1 MPLSDRPLTLNV
13 IRGSRT
19 PRTTALAVVLWLAVA
34 QQPIHAQPTAA
45 LRYGTGTWEPDS
57 LGNHRAVVH
66 LTAAAPAVFVRIPW
80 RRRDATPEQVNAVVI
95 DARTQ
100 QRVRNVARMN
110 VGREFGD
117 LVFEAQT
124 AGDYYV
130 YYLPYTGTFKSNYPK
145 ITYRVPEPTASATW
159 LQANGLGDGAAA
171 RDAYRALPAAQVTGF
186 DAVDAFSQFTPMEY
200 TASASE
206 IATLRAQHPDASF
219 LAFPESRALSI
230 RMTDAIPRTWA
241 ERGAFQP
248 LSGSALRGEYFTFQI
263 GVWADRNVVDSLR
276 YSASAFT
283 RRGSRDVIP
292 ATRVNAINLEGIDWS
307 GQRFTRA
314 LQVAKGSVQAL
325 WFGVDVPPAATP
337 GDYDG
342 RITLMSRGA
351 APRVIN
357 VVLRVQ
363 RDTAINHGD
372 DAPENLTR
380 LRWLNSQIATD
391 AGVVRPYVP
400 MRLAGNTVSLLG
412 RALSFGADGFPSR
425 IRSFFSANNTRIE
438 TSARDVLASPVRF
451 TVRDASGAV
460 VALTGAPPR
469 VLQQA
474 AGAVAWETTR
484 AGSGLRLRVH
494 ATAEFEGTTEYR
506 VAIIATRRSALK
518 DIRLDVPIKTDAAK
532 YMMGLGQKGGFRPP
546 TFHWTWD
553 VLKKNQDAVWIGDV
567 NAGLQVTLKDEH
579 YVRPLN
585 TNFYLSKP
593 LIEPAS
599 WANHGKG
606 GCDITTESAHALLSC
621 YSGDRVM
628 EAGDSLRFDFRL
640 VMTPFK
646 PLDTE
651 AQWKTRFFHA
661 FVPLDSVQKRG
672 ANTVNVHHANRI
684 NPWINYPF
692 IETAAMRAYI
702 DSAHALGLKTKIY
715 YTVRELT
722 DHAPELFALR
732 SLGDEVLSRGP
743 GGGFSWLQEHL
754 GGDYLAAWHVPAIKD
769 AAVVN
774 SGVSRWHNFYVE
786 GLNWL
791 VQHEKIDGLYL
802 DDVAFDRITMKRVR
816 KVLDRGNPG
825 AILDLHS
832 ANQYNPRD
840 GFASSANLYLEHFPF
855 INRLWFGEYFDYDSR
870 PDYWLV
876 EISGIP
882 FGLMGEMLEK
892 GGNPWRG
899 MTMGMTARMP
909 WSGDPA
915 PLWKVWDAFGIQQ
928 SQMHGWWSG
937 RDPVTASDTNVLVT
951 TWTKAGSAMVSLGSW
966 RETDADV
973 RLTIDWKLLGLDPA
987 NTRIRAPTIADFQ
1000 DGFTAEASASLRV
1013 PGKKGLLV
1021 ILEPR

>member
-1 MPLSDRPLTLNV
+1 M
-13 IRGSRT
+13 
-19 PRTTALAVVLWLAVA
+19 
-34 QQPIHAQPTAA
+34 
-45 LRYGTGTWEPDS
+45 
-57 LGNHRAVVH
+57 
-66 LTAAAPAVFVRIPW
+66 
-80 RRRDATPEQVNAVVI
+80 
-95 DARTQ
+95 
-100 QRVRNVARMN
+100 
-110 VGREFGD
+110 
-117 LVFEAQT
+117 
-124 AGDYYV
+124 
-130 YYLPYTGTFKSNYPK
+130 
-145 ITYRVPEPTASATW
+145 
-159 LQANGLGDGAAA
+159 
-171 RDAYRALPAAQVTGF
+171 
-186 DAVDAFSQFTPMEY
+186 
-200 TASASE
+200 
-206 IATLRAQHPDASF
+206 
-219 LAFPESRALSI
+219 
-230 RMTDAIPRTWA
+230 
-241 ERGAFQP
+241 
-248 LSGSALRGEYFTFQI
+248 
-263 GVWADRNVVDSLR
+263 
-276 YSASAFT
+276 
-283 RRGSRDVIP
+283 
-292 ATRVNAINLEGIDWS
+292 
-307 GQRFTRA
+307 
-314 LQVAKGSVQAL
+314 
-325 WFGVDVPPAATP
+325 
-337 GDYDG
+337 
-342 RITLMSRGA
+342 
-351 APRVIN
+351 
-357 VVLRVQ
+357 
-363 RDTAINHGD
+363 
-372 DAPENLTR
+372 
-380 LRWLNSQIATD
+380 
-391 AGVVRPYVP
+391 
-400 MRLAGNTVSLLG
+400 
-412 RALSFGADGFPSR
+412 
-425 IRSFFSANNTRIE
+425 
-438 TSARDVLASPVRF
+438 
-451 TVRDASGAV
+451 
-460 VALTGAPPR
+460 
-469 VLQQA
+469 
-474 AGAVAWETTR
+474 
-484 AGSGLRLRVH
+484 
-494 ATAEFEGTTEYR
+494 
-506 VAIIATRRSALK
+506 
-518 DIRLDVPIKTDAAK
+518 
-532 YMMGLGQKGGFRPP
+532 
-546 TFHWTWD
+546 
-553 VLKKNQDAVWIGDV
+553 LKKNQDAVWIGDV

-951 TWTKAGSAMVSLGSW
+951 TWTKVGSAMVSLGSW

-987 NTRIRAPTIADFQ
+987 NTRVRAPAIADFQ
-1000 DGFTAEASASLRV
+1000 DGFTAEPTASLRV